1 VTSGFA
7 LAFERAMDAMPK
19 RRALAMVMTG
29 CLLVGASYALFNTQT
44 HAVGAVAAVGVEDS
58 KVVDLVYAMEDME
71 RGLQEMAQSVEHMQE
86 MLKRSPMVQALAQRK
101 PEVKQILNDPK
112 KLQEEMALVQR
123 NLAALQKAEQA
134 MRNPYKR
141 QQVMRWADIMLQKVA
156 AVVQDLQDEK
166 EGRRLSEQI
175 LPQAEAF
182 QAPAMKAPA
191 MRGQVAARSGPAT
204 MFSEGDI
211 GILPP
216 LGVWD
221 PLGYIDSRDMRRYE
235 EMEIKHGRAAM
246 FGFTHVIVTEA
257 GLRFPGYLSDGTFG
271 GAPIKFADVPAG
283 AINTVLAIPGSSW
296 AQIICLCGVLEA
308 GVFKQ
313 EPDREAGDIAPEWG
327 PWVRYDDPEAKTF
340 KLNVERQN
348 GRAAMLG
355 ITGIILHEL
364 LGVDGLY
371 PTGGLASGAAPPTI
385 F

>member
-1 VTSGFA
+1 MRGLVHFLVFFPNMFA
-7 LAFERAMDAMPK
+7 NGLDN
-19 RRALAMVMTG
+19 
-29 CLLVGASYALFNTQT
+29 S
-44 HAVGAVAAVGVEDS
+44 AVQDS
-58 KVVDLVYAMEDME
+58 KALDLVFAMEDME
-71 RGLQEMAQSVEHMQE
+71 RGLQEMSQSEEHMQE
-86 MLKRSPMVQALAQRK
+86 MLMRSPMVQALADRK
-101 PEVKQILNDPK
+101 PEVKQILNDRK
-112 KLQEEMALVQR
+112 QMEEEMALVQR
-123 NLAALQKAEQA
+123 NLAALQYAEKS
-134 MRNPYKR
+134 MRNPEKR
-141 QQVMRWADIMLQKVA
+141 QKVMDWVDDMLQMVEGVA
-156 AVVQDLQDEK
+156 QDLQDK
-166 EGRRLSEQI
+166 KHGRRLSKRI

-182 QAPAMKAPA
+182 QPAAHGIRGLANK
-191 MRGQVAARSGPAT
+191 MRGRVTARTGPTT

-216 LGVWD
+216 LNVWD

-246 FGFTHVIVTEA
+246 LGFLHVVLTEA

-313 EPDREAGDIAPEWG
+313 DPSREAGDIAPEWG
-327 PWVRYDDPEAKTF
+327 PWVRYDDPEARTF
-340 KLNVERQN
+340 KLNAERQN

-371 PTGGLASGAAPPTI
+371 PTGGMDGGAAPTI

>member
-1 VTSGFA
+1 
-7 LAFERAMDAMPK
+7 
-19 RRALAMVMTG
+19 
-29 CLLVGASYALFNTQT
+29 
-44 HAVGAVAAVGVEDS
+44 
-58 KVVDLVYAMEDME
+58 
-71 RGLQEMAQSVEHMQE
+71 
-86 MLKRSPMVQALAQRK
+86 ML
-101 PEVKQILNDPK
+101 
-112 KLQEEMALVQR
+112 
-123 NLAALQKAEQA
+123 
-134 MRNPYKR
+134 
-141 QQVMRWADIMLQKVA
+141 
-156 AVVQDLQDEK
+156 
-166 EGRRLSEQI
+166 
-175 LPQAEAF
+175 
-182 QAPAMKAPA
+182 
-191 MRGQVAARSGPAT
+191 
-204 MFSEGDI
+204 
-211 GILPP
+211 
-216 LGVWD
+216 
-221 PLGYIDSRDMRRYE
+221 
-235 EMEIKHGRAAM
+235 
-246 FGFTHVIVTEA
+246 GFTHVILTEA

-296 AQIICLCGVLEA
+296 AQIICLCGVLES

>member
-1 VTSGFA
+1 
-7 LAFERAMDAMPK
+7 
-19 RRALAMVMTG
+19 
-29 CLLVGASYALFNTQT
+29 
-44 HAVGAVAAVGVEDS
+44 
-58 KVVDLVYAMEDME
+58 
-71 RGLQEMAQSVEHMQE
+71 
-86 MLKRSPMVQALAQRK
+86 
-101 PEVKQILNDPK
+101 
-112 KLQEEMALVQR
+112 
-123 NLAALQKAEQA
+123 
-134 MRNPYKR
+134 
-141 QQVMRWADIMLQKVA
+141 MRWADVMLQKVA

-182 QAPAMKAPA
+182 QVAPA
-191 MRGQVAARSGPAT
+191 MRGQVAARSAPAT

-211 GILPP
+211 GVLPP

-246 FGFTHVIVTEA
+246 LGFTHVILTEA

-296 AQIICLCGVLEA
+296 AQIICLCGVLES
-308 GVFKQ
+308 GVFTQ
-313 EPDREAGDIAPEWG
+313 DPDREAGDIAPEWG
-327 PWVRYDDPEAKTF
+327 PWVRYDDEEARTF

>member
-1 VTSGFA
+1 MKAMKAMKAMKTMKKGHTSATACSAAPLHRGFGSSSRLSSGLS
-7 LAFERAMDAMPK
+7 LAFERAMEAMPK
-19 RRALAMVMTG
+19 RRSALAMVMTG
-29 CLLVGASYALFNTQT
+29 CLLVGASYALLNTQT
-44 HAVGAVAAVGVEDS
+44 HAVSAVAAVGVEDS
-58 KVVDLVYAMEDME
+58 KVVDLVFAMEDME

-86 MLKRSPMVQALAQRK
+86 MLKRSPMVQALAQHK
-101 PEVKQILNDPK
+101 PEVKQIMNDPK

-123 NLAALQKAEQA
+123 NLAA
-134 MRNPYKR
+134 
-141 QQVMRWADIMLQKVA
+141 LQKVA

-175 LPQAEAF
+175 LPQAEGF
-182 QAPAMKAPA
+182 QVAPA
-191 MRGQVAARSGPAT
+191 MRGQVAARSAPAT

-211 GILPP
+211 GVLPP

-246 FGFTHVIVTEA
+246 LGFLHVILT
-257 GLRFPGYLSDGTFG
+257 
-271 GAPIKFADVPAG
+271 
-283 AINTVLAIPGSSW
+283 IPGSSW
-296 AQIICLCGVLEA
+296 AQIICLCGVLES

>member
-1 VTSGFA
+1 
-7 LAFERAMDAMPK
+7 
-19 RRALAMVMTG
+19 
-29 CLLVGASYALFNTQT
+29 
-44 HAVGAVAAVGVEDS
+44 
-58 KVVDLVYAMEDME
+58 
-71 RGLQEMAQSVEHMQE
+71 
-86 MLKRSPMVQALAQRK
+86 
-101 PEVKQILNDPK
+101 
-112 KLQEEMALVQR
+112 
-123 NLAALQKAEQA
+123 
-134 MRNPYKR
+134 
-141 QQVMRWADIMLQKVA
+141 MRWADVMLQKVA

-355 ITGIILHEL
+355 RAAACSESDSTGQSICIDSPSDLRFGSMGSYLPVLDFVFHF
-364 LGVDGLY
+364 
-371 PTGGLASGAAPPTI
+371 A
-385 F
+385 

>member
-1 VTSGFA
+1 M
-7 LAFERAMDAMPK
+7 EAMPK
-19 RRALAMVMTG
+19 RRSALAMVMTG
-29 CLLVGASYALFNTQT
+29 CLLVGASYALLNTQT

-58 KVVDLVYAMEDME
+58 KVVDLVFAMEDME

-86 MLKRSPMVQALAQRK
+86 MLKRSPMVQALAQHK
-101 PEVKQILNDPK
+101 PEVKQIMNDPK

-141 QQVMRWADIMLQKVA
+141 QQVMRWADVMLQKVA

-182 QAPAMKAPA
+182 QVAPA
-191 MRGQVAARSGPAT
+191 MRGQVAARSAPAT

-211 GILPP
+211 GVLPP

-246 FGFTHVIVTEA
+246 LGFTHVILTEA

-296 AQIICLCGVLEA
+296 AQIICLCGVLES
-308 GVFKQ
+308 GVFTQ
-313 EPDREAGDIAPEWG
+313 GPDREAGDIAPEWG
-327 PWVRYDDPEAKTF
+327 PWVRYDDPEARTF

>member
-1 VTSGFA
+1 
-7 LAFERAMDAMPK
+7 
-19 RRALAMVMTG
+19 
-29 CLLVGASYALFNTQT
+29 
-44 HAVGAVAAVGVEDS
+44 
-58 KVVDLVYAMEDME
+58 
-71 RGLQEMAQSVEHMQE
+71 
-86 MLKRSPMVQALAQRK
+86 
-101 PEVKQILNDPK
+101 
-112 KLQEEMALVQR
+112 
-123 NLAALQKAEQA
+123 
-134 MRNPYKR
+134 
-141 QQVMRWADIMLQKVA
+141 MRWADVMLQKVA

-166 EGRRLSEQI
+166 EGRRLSEQF

-182 QAPAMKAPA
+182 QVAPA
-191 MRGQVAARSGPAT
+191 MRGQVAARSAPAT

-211 GILPP
+211 GVLPP

-246 FGFTHVIVTEA
+246 LGFTHVILTEA

-296 AQIICLCGVLEA
+296 AQIICLCGVLES

-355 ITGIILHEL
+355 RAGACAKS
-364 LGVDGLY
+364 D
-371 PTGGLASGAAPPTI
+371 SGDQRYCVCSQAFCKLRFGPVCDVSEHRPL
-385 F
+385 FWF

>member
-1 VTSGFA
+1 
-7 LAFERAMDAMPK
+7 
-19 RRALAMVMTG
+19 
-29 CLLVGASYALFNTQT
+29 
-44 HAVGAVAAVGVEDS
+44 
-58 KVVDLVYAMEDME
+58 
-71 RGLQEMAQSVEHMQE
+71 MQE
-86 MLKRSPMVQALAQRK
+86 MLMRSPMVQALADRK
-101 PEVKQILNDPK
+101 PEVKQILNDRK
-112 KLQEEMALVQR
+112 KMEEEMALVQR
-123 NLAALQKAEQA
+123 NLAALQYAEKS
-134 MRNPYKR
+134 MRNPEKR
-141 QQVMRWADIMLQKVA
+141 QEVMGWVDDMLQMVA
-156 AVVQDLQDEK
+156 GVAQDLQNKKD
-166 EGRRLSEQI
+166 GRHLSKRI

-182 QAPAMKAPA
+182 QPAAHG
-191 MRGQVAARSGPAT
+191 MRGLANKMRGRVTARTGPTT

-216 LGVWD
+216 LNVWD

-246 FGFTHVIVTEA
+246 LGFLHVVLTEA

-271 GAPIKFADVPAG
+271 GEPIKFADVPAG

-327 PWVRYDDPEAKTF
+327 PWVRYDDPETRTF
-340 KLNVERQN
+340 KLNAERQN

-371 PTGGLASGAAPPTI
+371 PTGGMDGGVPPTI

>member
-1 VTSGFA
+1 
-7 LAFERAMDAMPK
+7 
-19 RRALAMVMTG
+19 
-29 CLLVGASYALFNTQT
+29 
-44 HAVGAVAAVGVEDS
+44 
-58 KVVDLVYAMEDME
+58 
-71 RGLQEMAQSVEHMQE
+71 
-86 MLKRSPMVQALAQRK
+86 
-101 PEVKQILNDPK
+101 
-112 KLQEEMALVQR
+112 
-123 NLAALQKAEQA
+123 
-134 MRNPYKR
+134 
-141 QQVMRWADIMLQKVA
+141 MRWADVMLQKVA

-182 QAPAMKAPA
+182 QVPAA

-211 GILPP
+211 GVLPP

-246 FGFTHVIVTEA
+246 LGFTHVILTEA

-296 AQIICLCGVLEA
+296 AQIICLCGVLES
-308 GVFKQ
+308 GVFTQ
-313 EPDREAGDIAPEWG
+313 SPDREAGDIAPEWG
-327 PWVRYDDPEAKTF
+327 PWVRYDDPEARTF

-355 ITGIILHEL
+355 RAAAGLESYSTGQSICASMSQRLQGVWQGTLMWHMN
-364 LGVDGLY
+364 LGFHF
-371 PTGGLASGAAPPTI
+371 S
-385 F
+385 

>member
-1 VTSGFA
+1 
-7 LAFERAMDAMPK
+7 
-19 RRALAMVMTG
+19 
-29 CLLVGASYALFNTQT
+29 
-44 HAVGAVAAVGVEDS
+44 
-58 KVVDLVYAMEDME
+58 
-71 RGLQEMAQSVEHMQE
+71 
-86 MLKRSPMVQALAQRK
+86 
-101 PEVKQILNDPK
+101 
-112 KLQEEMALVQR
+112 
-123 NLAALQKAEQA
+123 
-134 MRNPYKR
+134 
-141 QQVMRWADIMLQKVA
+141 MRWADVMLQKVA

-182 QAPAMKAPA
+182 QVSPA
-191 MRGQVAARSGPAT
+191 MRGQVAARSAPAT

-211 GILPP
+211 GVLPP

-246 FGFTHVIVTEA
+246 LGFTHVILTEA

-296 AQIICLCGVLEA
+296 AQIICLCGVLES
-308 GVFKQ
+308 GVFTQ
-313 EPDREAGDIAPEWG
+313 SPDREAGDIAPEWG
-327 PWVRYDDPEAKTF
+327 PWVRYDDPEARTF

-355 ITGIILHEL
+355 RAAACLESYSTGQSICASIPHRLQGLCHFGKDSKYPDEAHEFWF
-364 LGVDGLY
+364 
-371 PTGGLASGAAPPTI
+371 S
-385 F
+385 FS

>member
-1 VTSGFA
+1 
-7 LAFERAMDAMPK
+7 
-19 RRALAMVMTG
+19 MVMTG
-29 CLLVGASYALFNTQT
+29 CLLVGASYALLNTQT
-44 HAVGAVAAVGVEDS
+44 HAVGAVAAVGAQDS
-58 KVVDLVYAMEDME
+58 KVVDLVFAMEDME

-101 PEVKQILNDPK
+101 PEVKQIINDPK

-141 QQVMRWADIMLQKVA
+141 QQVMRWADVMLQKVA

-166 EGRRLSEQI
+166 EGRRLS
-175 LPQAEAF
+175 AAF

-211 GILPP
+211 GVLPP
-216 LGVWD
+216 PGVWD

-246 FGFTHVIVTEA
+246 LGFTHVILTEA

-283 AINTVLAIPGSSW
+283 AINTVLSIPGSSW
-296 AQIICLCGVLEA
+296 AQIICLCGVLEPGSSWA
-308 GVFKQ
+308 Q
-313 EPDREAGDIAPEWG
+313 I
-327 PWVRYDDPEAKTF
+327 
-340 KLNVERQN
+340 
-348 GRAAMLG
+348 
-355 ITGIILHEL
+355 
-364 LGVDGLY
+364 
-371 PTGGLASGAAPPTI
+371 
-385 F
+385 